1 LQLRIDLQR
10 GLATRAFYFKGK
22 TVRLRHT

>member
-1 LQLRIDLQR
+1 LQFGIDLQS
-10 GLATRAFYFKGK
+10 GFATRAFYFKGK